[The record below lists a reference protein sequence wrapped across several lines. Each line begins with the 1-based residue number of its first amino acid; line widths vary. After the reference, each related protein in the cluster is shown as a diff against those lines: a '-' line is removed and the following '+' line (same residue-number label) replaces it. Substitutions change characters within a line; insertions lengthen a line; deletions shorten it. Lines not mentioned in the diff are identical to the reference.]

1 MKLKAPL
8 KKQCV
13 MYLCLLMAMPACSVK
28 DTEDYK
34 AVVSYKNYL
43 EDQIKIRETE
53 LEGITNS
60 MVKIE
65 KNLVA
70 IRTKE
75 GLVTQLTKKG
85 RIDRADQINSVI
97 KDIGIY
103 MDENR
108 QIMTSL
114 EKKLKTA
121 TKKNNGLVN
130 LLEQQKV
137 TIEEKERQIAQLT
150 NTVDSLQTT
159 LTTTIAVKD
168 AEIRKR
174 DTELTT
180 KQQLLAKTEED
191 LATGFLRF
199 GTKEELLADGLI
211 RQEGKFLGLSK
222 SLKLTY
228 QFNKN
233 QFESINIRKTSELN
247 IGSVNKPVILSS
259 HPLDSY
265 YFLKSEGR
273 TFLRITNQEKFWSV
287 SKYLVIVTDVG

>member
-1 MKLKAPL
+1 MKLKAHL
-8 KKQCV
+8 KKQRV
-13 MYLCLLMAMPACSVK
+13 MYLCLLIALSACSVNNS
-28 DTEDYK
+28 EDYK

-43 EDQIKIRETE
+43 EDQIKVRETE

-85 RIDRADQINSVI
+85 RIDRADQINTVI

-108 QIMTSL
+108 QIMNSL

-130 LLEQQKV
+130 LLAQQKV

-150 NTVDSLQTT
+150 NTVDSLQNK

-174 DTELTT
+174 DTELTN
-180 KQQLLAKTEED
+180 KQQLLTKTEED
-191 LATGFLRF
+191 LATGYLRF

-211 RQEGKFLGLSK
+211 REEGKLLGLSK

-233 QFESINIRKTSELN
+233 QFESINIKNTSELN
-247 IGSVNKPVILSS
+247 IGSANKPVILSS

-265 YFLKSEGR
+265 YFLKSEGK

-287 SKYLVIVTDVG
+287 SKYLIIVTNV